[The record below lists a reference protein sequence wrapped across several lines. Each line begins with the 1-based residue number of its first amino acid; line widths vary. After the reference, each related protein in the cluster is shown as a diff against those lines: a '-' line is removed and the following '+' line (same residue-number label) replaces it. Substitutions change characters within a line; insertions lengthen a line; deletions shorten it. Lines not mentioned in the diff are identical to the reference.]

1 MQFQDHSMLIHFI
14 LDGDDL
20 TASTGSIINLLS
32 ELMHYGKDELIFA
45 VVGSDASQILPSL
58 LPLMLHSLRTDFK
71 FMLSSLIG
79 QHQRHLV
86 DSILKT
92 DIRSVRE
99 AAIESISSILECTG
113 TNNLNIV
120 LQDTLN
126 RAFYMSLIESPSSK
140 MSTAAQSTW
149 CHAIQR
155 APTDLLHEI
164 CKANLS
170 LWILL
175 ASSPDNIPMDSSLV
189 SMLREKSPTDELF
202 WMGSASPQDKGW
214 IQTSF
219 PRIEKN
225 DFFILNS
232 ISV

>member
-1 MQFQDHSMLIHFI
+1 
-14 LDGDDL
+14 
-20 TASTGSIINLLS
+20 
-32 ELMHYGKDELIFA
+32 MHYGKDELIFA

-58 LPLMLHSLRTDFK
+58 LPLMLHSLRTVFK
-71 FMLSSLIG
+71 IMLPSPSLIG
-79 QHQRHLV
+79 QIHLIERHLV
-86 DSILKT
+86 GIDLKS

-214 IQTSF
+214 IQTFF
-219 PRIEKN
+219 PLKI
-225 DFFILNS
+225 ICLNFHLPFVS
-232 ISV
+232 SSEMDQKI

>member
-1 MQFQDHSMLIHFI
+1 VQFQDHSMLIHFI

>member
-1 MQFQDHSMLIHFI
+1 
-14 LDGDDL
+14 
-20 TASTGSIINLLS
+20 
-32 ELMHYGKDELIFA
+32 
-45 VVGSDASQILPSL
+45 
-58 LPLMLHSLRTDFK
+58 
-71 FMLSSLIG
+71 
-79 QHQRHLV
+79 
-86 DSILKT
+86 
-92 DIRSVRE
+92 
-99 AAIESISSILECTG
+99 
-113 TNNLNIV
+113 
-120 LQDTLN
+120 
-126 RAFYMSLIESPSSK
+126 MSLIESPSSK

-214 IQTSF
+214 IQTCFPGIEQNYFFVSNSF
-219 PRIEKN
+219 T
-225 DFFILNS
+225 
-232 ISV
+232 V

>member
-1 MQFQDHSMLIHFI
+1 MINFI

-58 LPLMLHSLRTDFK
+58 LPLMLHSLRTVFK
-71 FMLSSLIG
+71 FLLPSLIG
-79 QHQRHLV
+79 QHLIERHLV
-86 DSILKT
+86 SINLKA

-214 IQTSF
+214 IQTFFFYIFFYNFFFRKSF
-219 PRIEKN
+219 
-225 DFFILNS
+225 S
-232 ISV
+232 

>member
-1 MQFQDHSMLIHFI
+1 MPYI

-32 ELMHYGKDELIFA
+32 ELMHYGKDELISH

-58 LPLMLHSLRTDFK
+58 LPLMLHSL
-71 FMLSSLIG
+71 
-79 QHQRHLV
+79 
-86 DSILKT
+86 
-92 DIRSVRE
+92 RSVRE

-113 TNNLNIV
+113 TNNLNVV

-155 APTDLLHEI
+155 SD
-164 CKANLS
+164 
-170 LWILL
+170 
-175 ASSPDNIPMDSSLV
+175 
-189 SMLREKSPTDELF
+189 
-202 WMGSASPQDKGW
+202 
-214 IQTSF
+214 
-219 PRIEKN
+219 
-225 DFFILNS
+225 
-232 ISV
+232 

>member
-1 MQFQDHSMLIHFI
+1 MS
-14 LDGDDL
+14 
-20 TASTGSIINLLS
+20 INL
-32 ELMHYGKDELIFA
+32 KA
-45 VVGSDASQILPSL
+45 
-58 LPLMLHSLRTDFK
+58 
-71 FMLSSLIG
+71 
-79 QHQRHLV
+79 
-86 DSILKT
+86 

-214 IQTSF
+214 FQTFF
-219 PRIEKN
+219 PELRKT
-225 DFFILNS
+225 FFHLKALGMFYN
-232 ISV
+232 

>member
-1 MQFQDHSMLIHFI
+1 
-14 LDGDDL
+14 
-20 TASTGSIINLLS
+20 
-32 ELMHYGKDELIFA
+32 
-45 VVGSDASQILPSL
+45 
-58 LPLMLHSLRTDFK
+58 
-71 FMLSSLIG
+71 
-79 QHQRHLV
+79 
-86 DSILKT
+86 
-92 DIRSVRE
+92 
-99 AAIESISSILECTG
+99 
-113 TNNLNIV
+113 
-120 LQDTLN
+120 
-126 RAFYMSLIESPSSK
+126 MSLIESPSSK

-214 IQTSF
+214 FQTFFLELSKTIF
-219 PRIEKN
+219 FHRARIFEN
-225 DFFILNS
+225 FDFFSLLIKLKK
-232 ISV
+232 